1 MEPSHFKRT
10 HQVHDLEDLACLF
23 IEEEVGRHDWRANW
37 EKRKARG
44 VLGDI
49 SEWLDA
55 INVDANANEIF
66 REIDK
71 LKDRPG
77 SWR

>member
-1 MEPSHFKRT
+1 M
-10 HQVHDLEDLACLF
+10 HDVEDLACLF
-23 IEEEVGRHDWRANW
+23 VEEEVGRFDWRSNW

-44 VLGDI
+44 VEGDI
-49 SEWLDA
+49 KEWLEA
-55 INVDANANEIF
+55 LNVDANANEIM